1 MGVGVENAS
10 HIYSISRQFFGRSVE
25 EHIGDEFGLLGKEL
39 PAISIEDDGGDG
51 GQFFD
56 EGDVGGE
63 VGPDIDVVLSF
74 DALAVPAPH
83 EFQLAVERH
92 RALETQYLQGE
103 LILEGLLAG
112 PQLTPAYVAHLN
124 ITLIHSKQ
132 NTLFISW
139 ATPREAV

>member
-1 MGVGVENAS
+1 MGVGVEDAS
-10 HIYSISRQFFGRSVE
+10 HIYRISRQLFGRSVE
-25 EHIGDEFGLLGKEL
+25 EHIGDELRLLGKEL

-51 GQFFD
+51 RQFFV

-63 VGPDIDVVLSF
+63 VGLDIDVVLSF

-83 EFQLAVERH
+83 EFELAVERH
-92 RALETQYLQGE
+92 RPLEAQYLQAE

-124 ITLIHSKQ
+124 ITPIHSKH
-132 NTLFISW
+132 NSLII
-139 ATPREAV
+139 